1 MMKHNKSIP
10 VFLLLFSPALAFCQ
24 QTTDTAALIM
34 EYNKVMSFTA
44 QPYIHYTTLTQL
56 GASPVL
62 QSQDT
67 ASMYGE
73 FFKNNTE
80 IYSNNVREEMYMQ
93 DSLMVS
99 INNDRKTIW
108 LNKVDVDTKERMN
121 VITAFG
127 KEVQEIMKRNYIIS
141 KQLSSDNISRI
152 FFETRKPQSSI
163 AVNNTRITV
172 AYDNTTFLP
181 RDINIEISMKD
192 PVDEEILAA
201 LKEEEVDEKKL
212 VQEIDGVKYLIRKQS
227 MHIQFIDI
235 KNDKDTLVQMPSYNS
250 CLDYN
255 AVTQEYAGKGKYK
268 DYEVTKMF

>member
-1 MMKHNKSIP
+1 MKRNKSIP
-10 VFLLLFSPALAFCQ
+10 FFLLLFSPVLSYCQ

-80 IYSNNVREEMYMQ
+80 IYSNNVREEMYLQ

-108 LNKVDVDTKERMN
+108 LNKVDVDTKQRMN

-141 KQLSSDNISRI
+141 KQVTSDNTGRI
-152 FFETRKPQSSI
+152 VFETRKPKSSI
-163 AVNNTRITV
+163 AINNTRITV
-172 AYDNTTFLP
+172 AYDNKTFLP
-181 RDINIEISMKD
+181 QDINIEISMKE
-192 PVDEEILAA
+192 PVDEEMLAT

-227 MHIQFIDI
+227 MHIQFINI
-235 KNDKDTLVQMPSYNS
+235 KNEKEVVVQMPSYTS

-255 AVTQEYAGKGKYK
+255 AITQEYAGKGKYK
-268 DYEVTKMF
+268 DYEVTKLF